1 MGEILSTIGSWIKTR
16 YEQVTRALKEAWG
29 VVKSVFEGIMD
40 AVRRV
45 LDAVSCFS
53 FTRETESIS
62 VQSET
67 TGAGGRTTKTS
78 VEVGLPPRNSE
89 SFVQLKLGMDYLL
102 ISVYPLAYTT
112 KPANSSVGSL

>member
-16 YEQVTRALKEAWG
+16 YEQVTSALKKAWG

-40 AVRRV
+40 AVLRRV

-67 TGAGGRTTKTS
+67 TGAGGRTLKTS
-78 VEVGLPPRNSE
+78 VEVGLPPRNS
-89 SFVQLKLGMDYLL
+89 DPTLL
-102 ISVYPLAYTT
+102 HHLF
-112 KPANSSVGSL
+112 N